1 MMKQLNLP
9 LSFISNSPEDTK
21 EFAKE
26 IAKQISSGDVLC
38 LDGDLGAGKT
48 TFSKA
53 FISTLAKCSE
63 DEVQSPTFIYLNI
76 YSSELCKI
84 CHFDL
89 YRIESDTSFE
99 ELGFL
104 DYFDK
109 DHICLVEWP
118 SKLKNHI
125 PKNSYLLEITYL
137 GETKR
142 QLTFKKV
149 Q

>member
-1 MMKQLNLP
+1 MMKQLNPP
-9 LSFISNSPEDTK
+9 LSFISNSPEETK
-21 EFAKE
+21 EFAKQ
-26 IAKQISSGDVLC
+26 IASHLFCGDILC

-76 YSSELCKI
+76 YPLEKGKI
-84 CHFDL
+84 CHFDF
-89 YRIESDTSFE
+89 YRIESETSFE
-99 ELGFL
+99 QLGFL

-118 SKLKNHI
+118 SKIKNHI
-125 PKNSYLLEITYL
+125 PENSYLLEITYL